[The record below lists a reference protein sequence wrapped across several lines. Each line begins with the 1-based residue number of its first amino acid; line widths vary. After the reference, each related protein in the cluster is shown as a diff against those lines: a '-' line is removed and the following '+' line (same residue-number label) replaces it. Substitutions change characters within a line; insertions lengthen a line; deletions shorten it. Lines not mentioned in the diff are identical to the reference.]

1 MKTLLLVLIAGAIAF
16 TAPAATNTNW
26 FKVLSLTTNNA
37 VVSDAPLAGSL
48 AASAG
53 HLFASRVGDSEFRRW
68 DANGLANPATF
79 PSGFIIISD
88 LRTEKVYAF
97 ANAGGTMTGT
107 GTATAL
113 HELEPATGQTNGVF
127 IALSASV
134 SIESS
139 CSPEFGLFCGWG
151 RVVVGRS
158 QLSDIALPSG
168 QVTGL
173 GTANPFD
180 QGCEPEEALTGLAE
194 FFGDELYLVACRRSN
209 GDRIERVRLSNGAR
223 TTLATFNGMPSKT
236 KLTFSPSRQRWYFS
250 TETSWLNNHPLNEG
264 AVGYADATW
273 DQSDEFPAPPPLL
286 VTLPSAVTLTEDTTT
301 NAFGSFT
308 QRENAGTTR
317 IRVVASSNP
326 SLLPTNRITFFG
338 GGSLSGVSGAFEFV
352 INPLPNRDGLAVL
365 TFLTTNNVGD
375 RATNFV
381 SVNVTPVNDPPSA
394 TWAQSSFNLTQGTVG
409 LVITN
414 TLRLFDTDT
423 PVTNLAVRVLAD
435 NALLVAP
442 GSIAIVPNGTNRSV
456 QLTVNA
462 SLVGRANVF
471 AELTDPVDG
480 SVVQSASFEI
490 RISAAAGTQPLRHF
504 TTMPDTDFAV
514 FGLGG
519 MRGAGHGVMSV
530 TGLVGTVK
538 QATLYWHG
546 PGKVDAGFSGTLP
559 VIPMFGTS
567 FFDNT
572 AVSIRTSGSN
582 CWSQFAYSIT
592 ERSDVTRFI
601 PGNTNFVLTNFL
613 RQACSTFFGQVS
625 CAVQDP
631 NGASLLVFYDDGNPA
646 NNRDVMVFEGN
657 DASEANPYDAP
668 GWSNRL
674 AGIRYNGGSA
684 QLGLHVSDGQNTTDG
699 TNFLDGTLRL
709 NGTTLLAAGDNF
721 TGNTTPRSVGG
732 TTNGSLWD
740 IRTEDLTS
748 FLAPGTNALDL
759 TLSGSGDCLSL
770 ILATVNLPSGSALP
784 VADLSIQQRVS
795 SVVLSNVPLAT
806 FTFTVTNAGPFA
818 ASDVTVT
825 NLFEPGVTLES
836 ATVSQGTLSL
846 TPDGFVV
853 ALGVVSNRAIA
864 TIEVTLRYP
873 RVGYF
878 QNFAVV
884 GSAIPDL
891 RSDAEAATQQ
901 FVTQTVQVR
910 SITGNPVPRLAIRNL
925 TGSQYEISWAPANSP
940 GFVLQETLSL
950 SPSNWVNSAS
960 GASNPVAVPATLP
973 TKFYRLRKP

>member
-1 MKTLLLVLIAGAIAF
+1 MKALFLALFTSALAC
-16 TAPAATNTNW
+16 TAPAATHPDW
-26 FKVLSLTTNNA
+26 FKIVSLTTNNA
-37 VVSDAPLAGSL
+37 VFAEAPLAGSL
-48 AASAG
+48 AASVD
-53 HLFASRVGDSEFRRW
+53 HLFASRVGDSDFRRW
-68 DANGLANPATF
+68 EANGLVNPATF
-79 PSGFIIISD
+79 TPGFIIIAD

-97 ANAGGTMTGT
+97 ADASGTMTGL

-113 HELEPATGQTNGVF
+113 HELDPATGQTNGVV

-134 SIESS
+134 AVEDD
-139 CSPEFGLFCGWG
+139 CSLFGIFCGWG
-151 RVVVGRS
+151 RVVVGGT

-168 QVTGL
+168 QVTAL
-173 GTANPFD
+173 GMANPFD
-180 QGCEPEEALTGLAE
+180 EGCESSEPLTGLAE
-194 FFGDELYLVACRRSN
+194 FFGDELYLVASKSFE
-209 GDRIERVRLSNGAR
+209 GDKFQRVRLANGAR
-223 TTLATFNGMPSKT
+223 TTVATFSGMPGKT

-273 DQSDEFPAPPPLL
+273 DQSDEFPPPPPLV
-286 VTLPSAVTLTEDTTT
+286 VTLPSAVTLVEDTTT

-308 QRENAGTTR
+308 QRENAGPTR

-326 SLLPTNRITFFG
+326 SLLPTNGITFFG
-338 GGSLSGVSGAFEFV
+338 GGSLGGVSGAFEFV
-352 INPLPNRDGLAVL
+352 ISPQPNRDGLAVL

-375 RATNFV
+375 RATNLF
-381 SVNVTPVNDPPSA
+381 SVNVTPVNDPPSG
-394 TWAQSSFNLTQGTVG
+394 TWVQNSFNLTQGTAG
-409 LVITN
+409 LVLTN

-442 GSIAIVPNGTNRSV
+442 GSISILPNGTNRSV
-456 QLTVNA
+456 QIAVDL
-462 SLVGRANVF
+462 SLVGRASVY

-480 SVVQSASFEI
+480 TVVQTGTFEI
-490 RISAAAGTQPLRHF
+490 RVNPAAGTQPMRHF
-504 TTMPDTDFAV
+504 TTMPDTDFAA

-519 MRGAGHGVMSV
+519 LRGVGHGVMSV

-546 PGKVDAGFSGTLP
+546 PGKVDAGFFGTLP

-572 AVSIRTSGSN
+572 AVSVRTSGSN
-582 CWSQFAYSIT
+582 CWSQFAYSLT
-592 ERSDVTRFI
+592 ERSDATRFI
-601 PGNTNFVLTNFL
+601 SGNTNFVLTNFL
-613 RQACSTFFGQVS
+613 RQACSTIFGQVS
-625 CAVQDP
+625 CAVQDL

-657 DASEANPYDAP
+657 DANEANRFDAP

-674 AGIRYNGGSA
+674 AGIRSTGGAA
-684 QLGLHVSDGQNTTDG
+684 QLGLHVSDGQGTTDG

-709 NGTTLLAAGDNF
+709 NGATLIAAGTNF
-721 TGNTTPRSVGG
+721 EGNTTPRSVGG

-740 IRTEDLTS
+740 IRTEDITS
-748 FLAPGTNALDL
+748 FLTPGTNALDL
-759 TLSGSGDCLSL
+759 TLAGGTDCLSL
-770 ILATVNLPSGSALP
+770 VLATVNLPAGSAPP
-784 VADLSIQQRVS
+784 VADLFILQRVN
-795 SVVLSNVPLAT
+795 SVVLSNVPLNT

-818 ASDVTVT
+818 ASEVTVT
-825 NLFEPGVTLES
+825 NLLDPGVTVES
-836 ATVSQGTLSL
+836 ANLSQGTLTL
-846 TPDGFVV
+846 TPGGFIV
-853 ALGVVSNRAIA
+853 ALGVVNNRASA

-884 GSAIPDL
+884 GSEIFDP
-891 RSDAEAATQQ
+891 RSGAEAATQQ

-910 SITGNPVPRLAIRNL
+910 SIPGSPVPRLAIRNL
-925 TGSQYEISWAPANSP
+925 AGDQYEIAWTPTNAP
-940 GFVLQETLSL
+940 GFVLQSSDTLV
-950 SPSNWVNSAS
+950 PPAWTNAPS
-960 GASNPVAVPATLP
+960 GALNPVIVPTTLP
-973 TKFYRLRKP
+973 AQFYRLKKP